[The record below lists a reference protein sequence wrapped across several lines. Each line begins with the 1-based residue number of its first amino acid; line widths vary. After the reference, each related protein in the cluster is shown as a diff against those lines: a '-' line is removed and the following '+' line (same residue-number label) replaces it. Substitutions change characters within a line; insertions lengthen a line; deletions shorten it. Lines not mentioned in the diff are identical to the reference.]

1 VTKDGEKMTIATQPL
16 TQAWGTLQTLIPV
29 FPIRNERQYERAL
42 NTLSDLLDIVND
54 DESHP
59 LYNLLDTLGVLVHAY
74 EEGHYPAPQVS
85 GIDVLR
91 FLMNEHNL
99 TPSDLPE
106 LGDASVVSELLA
118 GERPLSV
125 EHIRALSQR
134 FGLSPATFI

>member
-1 VTKDGEKMTIATQPL
+1 MEKMTIATQPL
-16 TQAWGTLQTLIPV
+16 TQAWGKLQTLIPV
-29 FPIRNERQYERAL
+29 FPIRNERQYEQAL
-42 NTLSDLLDIVND
+42 DTLSDLLDIVND
-54 DESHP
+54 DETHP

-85 GIDVLR
+85 GVDVIR
-91 FLMNEHNL
+91 FLMDEHSL

-106 LGDASVVSELLA
+106 LGDASVVSALLA

>member
-1 VTKDGEKMTIATQPL
+1 MTIATQPL
-16 TQAWGTLQTLIPV
+16 TQAWDALRVLVPV

-42 NTLSDLLDIVND
+42 DTLNGLLDIVDD
-54 DESHP
+54 DETHP
-59 LYNLLDTLGVLVHAY
+59 LYDLLDTLGILIHAY
-74 EEGHYPAPQVS
+74 EESHYPAPEVT

-99 TPSDLPE
+99 TPANLPE
-106 LGDASVVSELLA
+106 LGDASIVSELLI
-118 GERPLSV
+118 GERPSSV

>member
-1 VTKDGEKMTIATQPL
+1 MTIATQPL

-42 NTLSDLLDIVND
+42 DTLSDLLDIVND
-54 DESHP
+54 DEAHP

-74 EEGHYPAPQVS
+74 KEGHYPAPPVS
-85 GIDVLR
+85 GIDVLG
-91 FLMNEHNL
+91 FLMGEHNL

-106 LGDASVVSELLA
+106 LGDASVVSQLLA